1 METKSYETCRADNSE
16 PEQIKTGHSVYVHQ
30 HSKTCTQNIHCIY
43 CNINV
48 ALAYIASTA
57 DVTLALTIIIPD
69 GDVCFIKAWS
79 HYNSSLATRIS
90 KGDLELFVSL
100 HNELICHPNY
110 KLDSSLMSRD
120 GHLSGE
126 SGSREIN
133 TSCRGEWK
141 AGDTQ
146 PSMCDVVTNDSR
158 ERCQPLHMR
167 TTHATTIT
175 SWIKQVE

>member
-1 METKSYETCRADNSE
+1 MRAV
-16 PEQIKTGHSVYVHQ
+16 EQITVNLSRLKLQSVYSHSVYVHK

-48 ALAYIASTA
+48 ALAYIASAA
-57 DVTLALTIIIPD
+57 DVTPALTIIIPD
-69 GDVCFIKAWS
+69 GDDCLIKVWS
-79 HYNSSLATRIS
+79 HYNSTLATRIS

-100 HNELICHPNY
+100 HNELIYHPNY
-110 KLDSSLMSRD
+110 KLDSSLTSRD

-133 TSCRGEWK
+133 TSCGGEWE
-141 AGDTQ
+141 AEDTQ

-158 ERCQPLHMR
+158 EWCRPLHMC
-167 TTHATTIT
+167 TTYVREQLHHALHHR
-175 SWIKQVE
+175 